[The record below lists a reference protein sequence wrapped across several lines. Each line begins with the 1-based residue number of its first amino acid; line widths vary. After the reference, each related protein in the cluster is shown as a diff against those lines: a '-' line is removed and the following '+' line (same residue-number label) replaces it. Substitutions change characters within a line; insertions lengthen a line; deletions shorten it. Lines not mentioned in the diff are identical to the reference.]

1 VGREGHRPGAIPLL
15 AVVDTVIDE
24 FALAIRARG
33 IEVTHPAPLTLWG
46 TQTHVEQ
53 VFRNLIGNAV
63 KFVGNTAGP
72 AIDVTAVDRGS
83 MVECAVRDNGIG
95 IDPVYHPKLF
105 EIFYRLEDSGP
116 EGTGVGLAL
125 VKKIVEFNGGRVW
138 VESVKGEGATF
149 RFTWPKAPP

>member
-1 VGREGHRPGAIPLL
+1 
-15 AVVDTVIDE
+15 
-24 FALAIRARG
+24 
-33 IEVTHPAPLTLWG
+33 
-46 TQTHVEQ
+46 
-53 VFRNLIGNAV
+53 
-63 KFVGNTAGP
+63 
-72 AIDVTAVDRGS
+72 

-149 RFTWPKAPP
+149 RFTWPKPPP